1 MNGRGVLLL
10 QPWIEDF
17 YHTDCRIQPIGLAYL
32 AGALKQALPDLPVQ
46 IYDCLA
52 GGEMRGL
59 PWPREF
65 AYLKSYYGDAA
76 GPPFGLFRQYYRA
89 GKSET
94 QIRADLAALDAPL
107 FIGISCLFTP
117 YYRESLRLAA
127 LCRELFPDAPI
138 VMGGNHASL
147 FPESLL
153 YSQAEARA
161 LGLAAAEAI
170 PPWPERT
177 AGARADYVLCGEG
190 EAGLVE
196 FTRRMRSG
204 ASLEGAPNL
213 VSRASLRA
221 GLPRPELLAPDLASL
236 ARPDFSGLNPDDYR
250 YDGERMSFLITSR
263 SCPHRCSFCSI
274 HAVFG
279 KEYRIRSPDD
289 VFAEILER
297 YAAGVRHFDIEDD
310 NFTVNKRSVL
320 ALLDRIIAAGL
331 DASFSAM
338 NGLSYISLDATL
350 LEKMRAAGFERLN
363 LALVSADPLTL
374 EFADRPHTVEKFHRI
389 MQIADRLDFR
399 TTAYFIAGM
408 PGQSVDVMADTLR
421 VLAGER
427 CLVGASPFY
436 FTPGSPIHRRLS
448 DDPRLRLASRG
459 RDAFFAARLTAMD
472 LETDEFTRDDVYTIF
487 RLTRW
492 VNYVK
497 EGLDRGLGADAE
509 YFSAAADCLRGKA
522 WAAGRRGEA
531 APFSKAAGEAL
542 EAGGL
547 RIRGYRSRRA
557 FDWRPGLGF
566 SEAPESGLDQSEQSA
581 SASLRGTPAESR
593 RR

>member
-1 MNGRGVLLL
+1 MSARGVLLL

-52 GGEMRGL
+52 GGELRGL

-65 AYLKSYYGDAA
+65 AYLKNYYGERA

-89 GKSET
+89 GKSEA
-94 QIRADLAALDAPL
+94 QIQADLAAMPAPL
-107 FIGISCLFTP
+107 YVGISSLFTP

-153 YSQAEARA
+153 YSATEARS
-161 LGLAAAEAI
+161 LGLAAADTI
-170 PPWPERT
+170 PPWPERP
-177 AGARADYVLCGEG
+177 AGARADYVVCGEG
-190 EAGLVE
+190 ETGLVE
-196 FTRRMRSG
+196 FTRRLLAG
-204 ASLEGAPNL
+204 APLEETPNL
-213 VSRASLRA
+213 VSRASLAA
-221 GLPRPELLAPDLASL
+221 GAPRPEPIAPDMATL
-236 ARPDFSGLNPDDYR
+236 ARPDFSGLNPDDYQ

-279 KEYRIRSPDD
+279 KEYRIRTPDD
-289 VFAEILER
+289 VFEEILER

-310 NFTVNKRSVL
+310 NFTVNKRSVE

-331 DASFSAM
+331 KARFSAM
-338 NGLSYISLDATL
+338 NGLSYISLDEPL

-374 EFADRPHTVEKFHRI
+374 EFTERPHTVEKFHWI

-408 PGQSVDVMADTLR
+408 PGQSLAVMADTLR

-436 FTPGSPIHRRLS
+436 FTPGSPIHRRMANDS
-448 DDPRLRLASRG
+448 RLRLASFG
-459 RDAFFAARLTAMD
+459 RDHFFAARLTALD
-472 LETDEFTRDDVYTIF
+472 LETDEFSRDDVYTLF

-497 EGLDRGLGADAE
+497 EGLDRGLPAHADYFAPAAE
-509 YFSAAADCLRGKA
+509 CLASKA
-522 WAAGRRGEA
+522 WPAGRRGER
-531 APFSKAAGEAL
+531 APFSRAAGETF
-542 EAGGL
+542 ESGGL
-547 RIRGYRSRRA
+547 VVRGYRSRRA
-557 FDWRPGLGF
+557 IVWQPGAGF
-566 SEAPESGLDQSEQSA
+566 SDAPAVATSERPA
-581 SASLRGTPAESR
+581 SPRHTPAESLR
-593 RR
+593 R

>member
-1 MNGRGVLLL
+1 MSPPSVLLL

-32 AGALKQALPDLPVQ
+32 AGALKQALPDLPVR

-52 GGEMRGL
+52 GGELHGL
-59 PWPREF
+59 PWPREL
-65 AYLKSYYGDAA
+65 AYLKAYYGDAA
-76 GPPFGLFRQYYRA
+76 GPPFSLFRQYYRA
-89 GKSET
+89 GKSEGR
-94 QIRADLAALDAPL
+94 IRADLGALPAPL
-107 FIGISCLFTP
+107 YIGISCLFTP

-127 LCRELFPDAPI
+127 LCRELFRDVVI

-161 LGLAAAEAI
+161 LALPCANAI
-170 PPWPERT
+170 PPWPDRP

-190 EAGLVE
+190 EASLVE
-196 FTRRMRSG
+196 FTRRLLAG
-204 ASLEGAPNL
+204 ETVETTPNL
-213 VSRASLRA
+213 VSRASLAA
-221 GLPRPELLAPDLASL
+221 GALRPDPVAPDMAAL
-236 ARPDFSGLNPDDYR
+236 ARPDFSGLDADDYR

-289 VFAEILER
+289 VFEEILER

-320 ALLDRIIAAGL
+320 ALLDRIIAARL
-331 DASFSAM
+331 DARFSAM
-338 NGLSYISLDATL
+338 NGLSYISLDEPL

-408 PGQSVDVMADTLR
+408 PGQSLDVMADTLR

-436 FTPGSPIHRRLS
+436 FTPGSPIHRRMA
-448 DDPRLRLASRG
+448 DDSGIRLASRG
-459 RDAFFAARLTAMD
+459 RDSFFAARLTALD
-472 LETDEFTRDDVYTIF
+472 LETDQFTRTDVYTIF

-497 EGLDRGLGADAE
+497 EGVDRGLPADAE
-509 YFSAAADCLRGKA
+509 YFLPAAECLENKA
-522 WAAGRRGEA
+522 WPPGRRGEC
-531 APFSKAAGEAL
+531 APFSRAAGESF
-542 EAGGL
+542 EARGL
-547 RIRGYRSRRA
+547 SVRGYRSRRA
-557 FDWRPGLGF
+557 LLWRPGQGF
-566 SEAPESGLDQSEQSA
+566 SEEVTDACA
-581 SASLRGTPAESR
+581 SRPDTRAEFLRR
-593 RR
+593 